1 MLQSGLYYKKLFKT
15 QNPWVIMACVRYMK
29 CTLEIPYQY
38 LNRWAHL
45 AQFVLD
51 SDSSAGCILLWLTS
65 SIFAAVLKLLK

>member
-1 MLQSGLYYKKLFKT
+1 
-15 QNPWVIMACVRYMK
+15 MARVRYMK

-38 LNRWAHL
+38 LDRWAHL